1 VIAVAGAK
9 RVADRRGVDL
19 DAAAV
24 ATVLIAGFVT
34 AGLLY
39 TVLERR

>member
-1 VIAVAGAK
+1 M
-9 RVADRRGVDL
+9 ADRRGVGL

-24 ATVLIAGFVT
+24 ATVLGTGLVT

-39 TVLERR
+39 AAFR